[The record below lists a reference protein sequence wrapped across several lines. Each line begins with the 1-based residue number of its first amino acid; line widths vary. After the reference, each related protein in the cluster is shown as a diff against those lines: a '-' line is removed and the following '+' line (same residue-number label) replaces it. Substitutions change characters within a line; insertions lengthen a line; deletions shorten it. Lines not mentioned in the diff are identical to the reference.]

1 MRRDNGEPAARLADV
16 IRSHRHRAG
25 LTQQE
30 LASRAG
36 LSVAALRDL
45 EQGRRHRPRL
55 GSQAALLQALGLD
68 PREAEEPASG
78 AAMPQQRAA
87 PVSEPTA
94 PDSVPSQGPGR
105 AGLRQGLWLRALGP
119 LEASLDGTPLPLG
132 PPRRRAVLGLLAI
145 NPGGVV
151 RRDSIMD
158 ALWGQSAPSTAPNL
172 IQAHISRLRRLL
184 TPGGKGREIIASA
197 GGGYRL
203 NLPVEQLDLLS
214 FRALTADA
222 ETART
227 LDDRLRA
234 CALYEQALGL
244 CRGEPLA
251 DLDVLHDQPGVAA
264 QRRQQADAILRYA
277 EVACGL
283 GLHDRV
289 LLRLHA
295 LAAAEP
301 LDERVHAHLMIA
313 LAGVGRQAAAL
324 RVYEELRDRLNREFA
339 IYPGKALTDAH
350 LRVLRQDIPVV
361 RRPYGQPPRPES
373 SEGAD

>member
-1 MRRDNGEPAARLADV
+1 M
-16 IRSHRHRAG
+16 
-25 LTQQE
+25 
-30 LASRAG
+30 
-36 LSVAALRDL
+36 
-45 EQGRRHRPRL
+45 
-55 GSQAALLQALGLD
+55 QALDLD
-68 PREAEEPASG
+68 PREAAELASSAAVPRQRTIPAG
-78 AAMPQQRAA
+78 
-87 PVSEPTA
+87 EPTA
-94 PDSVPSQGPGR
+94 PDAGPSRGQGR
-105 AGLRQGLWLRALGP
+105 AELRQGLWLRALGP

-132 PPRRRAVLGLLAI
+132 PPRRRAVLGLLAM

-158 ALWGQSAPSTAPNL
+158 ALWGQSTPSTAPNL

-184 TPGGKGREIIASA
+184 APGEKGHEIIASA

-203 NLPVEQLDLLS
+203 NVPVEQFDLLS
-214 FRALTADA
+214 FRALAADA

-227 LDDRLRA
+227 RDDRVRA

-264 QRRQQADAILRYA
+264 QRRQQADVILRYA

-289 LLRLHA
+289 LPRLHA

-361 RRPYGQPPRPES
+361 RRPYGHPQRPDS
-373 SEGAD
+373 SERAD

>member
-16 IRSHRHRAG
+16 LRHHRRRAG

-30 LASRAG
+30 LATRAG
-36 LSVAALRDL
+36 LSLAALRDL
-45 EQGRRHRPRL
+45 EQGRRRRPRP
-55 GSQAALLQALGLD
+55 GSQAALVQALDLD
-68 PREAEEPASG
+68 PREAAELTSSMTVPRRRTAPVTES
-78 AAMPQQRAA
+78 AA
-87 PVSEPTA
+87 PDAGP
-94 PDSVPSQGPGR
+94 PGR
-105 AGLRQGLWLRALGP
+105 AGVRQGLWLRVLGP
-119 LEASLDGTPLPLG
+119 LEASRDGTPLPLG
-132 PPRRRAVLGLLAI
+132 PPRRRAVLGLLAM
-145 NPGGVV
+145 NAGGVV

-172 IQAHISRLRRLL
+172 VQAHISRLRRLL
-184 TPGGKGREIIASA
+184 APQGKGHEIIASA

-203 NLPVEQLDLLS
+203 NVPVEQLDLLS
-214 FRALTADA
+214 FRALAADA
-222 ETART
+222 EAAWA
-227 LDDRLRA
+227 LGEKPRA

-277 EVACGL
+277 EAACGL

-289 LLRLHA
+289 LPRLHA

-324 RVYEELRDRLNREFA
+324 RVYEELRDRLNHEFA
-339 IYPGKALTDAH
+339 IYPGEALTEAH

-361 RRPYGQPPRPES
+361 RRTYGQPPWRDCAEK
-373 SEGAD
+373 AD